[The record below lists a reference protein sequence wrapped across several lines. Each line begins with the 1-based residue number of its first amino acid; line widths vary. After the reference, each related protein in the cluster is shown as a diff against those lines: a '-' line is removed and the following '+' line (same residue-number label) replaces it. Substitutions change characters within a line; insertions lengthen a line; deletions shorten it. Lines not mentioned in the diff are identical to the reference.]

1 MQLNNFQII
10 SLARSIS
17 FCQVSLSIEKFQVIS
32 ILLKTLFHGL
42 KLNPPLQMFL
52 TQLKT
57 SPREVRIRGTE
68 TESVPGFFK
77 WSVNERG
84 RGKLVAARNSGI
96 FSLCASAR
104 RWPVSRASKPAPMF
118 LIGPRSRAAILRVLL
133 RNLHFARDPWS
144 TLEVWIYR
152 RKHCVPIRVYNKPLL
167 ASNRHSLKMKFIH
180 AFSHFR

>member
-1 MQLNNFQII
+1 
-10 SLARSIS
+10 
-17 FCQVSLSIEKFQVIS
+17 
-32 ILLKTLFHGL
+32 
-42 KLNPPLQMFL
+42 MFL
-52 TQLKT
+52 SRLKT
-57 SPREVRIRGTE
+57 SPREIRGME

-133 RNLHFARDPWS
+133 RNLHFARDPS

-152 RKHCVPIRVYNKPLL
+152 RKHYIRVCVYNNPACFEPSPFKTEIYPRIIL
-167 ASNRHSLKMKFIH
+167 
-180 AFSHFR
+180 AFSLNHFWRGVMLHIPATNETYKRDTVKKKGKRLRYSRFEYRFAFFSSPIN